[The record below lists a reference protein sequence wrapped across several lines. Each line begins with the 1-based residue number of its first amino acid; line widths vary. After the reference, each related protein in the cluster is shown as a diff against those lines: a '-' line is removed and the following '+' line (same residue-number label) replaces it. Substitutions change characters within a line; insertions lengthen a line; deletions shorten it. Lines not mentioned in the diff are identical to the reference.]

1 MESSPI
7 LFLELLRLQA
17 TTGPKAVEEFQD
29 KIGRDSGAL
38 RCTHGKVSCLG
49 FPVMGDLRSQVF
61 SLSGFSPGR
70 GSQGPRFHRNARRN
84 PERRP
89 MTGKWVTTLVP
100 EPAAGSLARK
110 PPGQRPT
117 EEVDRC
123 VPQELS
129 LDCCL
134 ENERVLGHTG
144 RLLVDIHLLCWGLL
158 GFSPGPRD
166 PGSGSRC
173 GGQISGKRLTATSLE
188 PGEPPALTSM
198 REQD

>member
-1 MESSPI
+1 M
-7 LFLELLRLQA
+7 
-17 TTGPKAVEEFQD
+17 EEFQD

-100 EPAAGSLARK
+100 EPAAGSLPHGSPGARAGDPRGTPRVAYRPGDP
-110 PPGQRPT
+110 PPGPSWPPT
-117 EEVDRC
+117 RC
-123 VPQELS
+123 QPITPLDSPLVLFFVAVSHGVIGEDS
-129 LDCCL
+129 LM
-134 ENERVLGHTG
+134 ESS
-144 RLLVDIHLLCWGLL
+144 DI
-158 GFSPGPRD
+158 
-166 PGSGSRC
+166 
-173 GGQISGKRLTATSLE
+173 
-188 PGEPPALTSM
+188 
-198 REQD
+198 